1 MKFIIAAKVFLLPI
15 GVYAQNPPPIYVLP
29 KSEQTDLG
37 KMQSAEKFKNSKEII
52 EDPSSGNINE
62 EIIFTDSAPG
72 TLPSP
77 KSILDLAKRIT
88 TGQVEQFG
96 GEAGALRVRLR
107 GARAFEPTYYF
118 NGLPLAGSDSSEQIV
133 TLIPISTIASLMVY
147 PDSPPF
153 WLSSMGISGD
163 INVIS
168 CQKYN
173 CFAKKRASDE
183 NSFKVNSRAGS
194 FHYWQNSISH
204 ALQLNNNFS
213 VFSAVEA
220 TSSKEDYP
228 VFNNNN
234 SVLNANKGQ
243 YENLQ
248 NNDFQKYS
256 GYFHLNINSSLFD
269 NINSATL
276 YTDYEK
282 GIPGAVSSA
291 SNARI
296 KKKLFISTLQ
306 AEKFYPD
313 NGIMWNNQVGLILN
327 KSEISNFSEGYTTQ
341 ANSSF
346 NSTAQI
352 KSWITIPTQ
361 FISEE
366 KSGII
371 LEYLNFTQN
380 TSASVP
386 AALDNSSDSQSNS
399 QRQEFHLGFFESI
412 YFPISKNY
420 SLSFNLNSWI
430 SAAQSKI
437 SIDCNKGNLQGIC
450 NTKNNN
456 IEKNI
461 YGYSLSIQQK
471 YLFVINYLRYTLAMR
486 RPYLAEM
493 YGSPSGILAN
503 SNLQEEQS
511 KKIEFGFTFPYFEIG
526 TFYTKDSNLIFLQE
540 INQFLSQYQNI
551 EDSNRVGLYLN
562 SDVYLY
568 KNWKFYFS
576 YQYVK
581 SLMTKNKNEY
591 FVPRSSENSI
601 NTGTSVDNIF
611 LTKFNEY
618 STYFGSYVNLN
629 WQSEFYLD
637 YLNINKVEIPP
648 IYNTGFSFQFKNRK
662 EQRNF
667 IFSFDIFNIADETY
681 ARVSNI
687 TGFSQQMQTN
697 GYIGYPPP
705 GRRFYLTISGEI

>member
-1 MKFIIAAKVFLLPI
+1 MKFITAAKVFLLPI
-15 GVYAQNPPPIYVLP
+15 SVHAQNPAPIIVLP
-29 KSEQTDLG
+29 KSDQADSY

-52 EDPSSGNINE
+52 EDPSSGNINQ
-62 EIIFTDSAPG
+62 EIIFTDSQPG

-77 KSILDLAKRIT
+77 KSISDLTKRIT
-88 TGQVEQFG
+88 SGQVEQFG

-133 TLIPISTIASLMVY
+133 SLIPISAIASLMVY

-163 INVIS
+163 INVLS
-168 CQKYN
+168 CQKEN
-173 CFAKKRASDE
+173 CFAKKRTFDE

-204 ALQLNNNFS
+204 ALQLDKNFS
-213 VFSAVEA
+213 VFSTVEA

-234 SVLNANKGQ
+234 SVLNANRGQ

-256 GYFHLNINSSLFD
+256 GYFHLNINSSLFN

-296 KKKLFISTLQ
+296 RKKLFISTLQ

-313 NGIMWNNQVGLILN
+313 NGIIWNNQLGLILN

-346 NSTAQI
+346 NTTAQI
-352 KSWITIPTQ
+352 KSWMTIPTQ
-361 FISEE
+361 FIFEE
-366 KSGII
+366 KTGIVI
-371 LEYLNFTQN
+371 EYLNFTQN
-380 TSASVP
+380 TTASVP
-386 AALDNSSDSQSNS
+386 AALDNSSDSESKS
-399 QRQEFHLGFFESI
+399 LRREIRLGLFESI
-412 YFPISKNY
+412 YLPLLKEY
-420 SLSFNLNSWI
+420 SLSLNFNSWL
-430 SAAQSKI
+430 SGAQSEV
-437 SIDCNKGNLQGIC
+437 SIDCNKGNLQNIC

-461 YGYSLSIQQK
+461 YGYSFSIQQNYK
-471 YLFVINYLRYTLAMR
+471 FIINYLRYILAMR

-503 SNLQEEQS
+503 SALQEEQS
-511 KKIEFGFTFPYFEIG
+511 RKIEFGFTFPYFEIG

-540 INQFLSQYQNI
+540 INQFISQYQNI
-551 EDSNRVGLYLN
+551 EDSNRIGLYLN
-562 SDVYLY
+562 SDIYIY
-568 KNWKFYFS
+568 KSWKFYFS

-581 SLMTKNKNEY
+581 SLMNKNNNEY
-591 FVPRSSENSI
+591 YVPRSSENSI
-601 NTGTSVDNIF
+601 NSGTSVDSIF
-611 LTKFNEY
+611 ITKLNEY
-618 STYFGSYVNLN
+618 STYFGSYFNLN

-648 IYNTGFSFQFKNRK
+648 IYNTGFSVQFKNLK

-667 IFSFDIFNIADETY
+667 LVSFDIYNIADETY
-681 ARVSNI
+681 AKVSNT